1 MGSIGSVSK
10 PTEGLLVG
18 LIQFPVPVV
27 NSRADIDKNVESIV
41 KTVYATK
48 AGYPGMELIVIP
60 EYSTQGLNTAKW
72 TTDEF
77 LCDIPGPETD
87 AFAEACK
94 KTNMFGVFSI
104 MERNHDFPG
113 KAPFNT
119 AIIIDNKGK
128 IVLHYHKLN
137 PWVPV
142 EPWYPGNY
150 GMPVCDGPGGS
161 KLAVCICHDGMFPE
175 VAREA
180 AYKGANVLI
189 RISGYSTQVNDQ
201 WILTNQ
207 SNAWQNLMYT
217 ISVNLAGY
225 DGVFYYFGEGQI
237 CNFDGTT
244 LQQGHRNPWEIVTG
258 ELYPKMA
265 DQARTDWALENN
277 IYNVGARGYCAVPG
291 GERACPYSWV
301 TDLAAANYHL
311 PWEDKIK
318 VKDGTFYGYPAA
330 PPDTYPKPKNK

>member
-1 MGSIGSVSK
+1 
-10 PTEGLLVG
+10 
-18 LIQFPVPVV
+18 
-27 NSRADIDKNVESIV
+27 
-41 KTVYATK
+41 
-48 AGYPGMELIVIP
+48 MELIVIP

-87 AFAEACK
+87 AFAKACK
-94 KTNMFGVFSI
+94 ETDMYGVFSI

-113 KAPFNT
+113 KSPFNT
-119 AIIIDNKGK
+119 AIIINNKGE

-150 GMPVCDGPGGS
+150 GIPVCDGPGGS

-244 LQQGHRNPWEIVTG
+244 LQQGQRNPWEIVTG
-258 ELYPKMA
+258 EIYPRWPTRPGTTGHWRITSTILGTGASSLSRAGSLNVPTPSSRTLRPGNTSCRGKAVSRSRMA
-265 DQARTDWALENN
+265 LSTAIRRWRQLISLNRREEQRLAR
-277 IYNVGARGYCAVPG
+277 
-291 GERACPYSWV
+291 
-301 TDLAAANYHL
+301 
-311 PWEDKIK
+311 EDKVKI
-318 VKDGTFYGYPAA
+318 KDGTL
-330 PPDTYPKPKNK
+330 